1 MLQPKE
7 QTFRK
12 QHRGRLKGRAKNG
25 STLAFGDYGMKVLEP
40 TWLTS
45 RQIEAARVVI
55 ARHLQ
60 REGRFWIRVFPDK
73 PVTST
78 PAETRM
84 GKGKGEVEYYVAPVR
99 PGRILFEL
107 AGVPRERA
115 EDACRRAGHKLPV
128 KTRFVTREF
137 S

>member
-1 MLQPKE
+1 MLQPK
-7 QTFRK
+7 QQKFRK
-12 QHRGRLKGRAKNG
+12 QHRGRLKGKAKRGNR
-25 STLAFGDYGMKVLEP
+25 LAFGDYGIKVLEP
-40 TWLTS
+40 TWLTA
-45 RQIEAARVVI
+45 RQIEAGRVVI
-55 ARHLQ
+55 ARNLQ
-60 REGRFWIRVFPDK
+60 REGRFWVRVFPDK

-107 AGVPRERA
+107 AGVPEDRA

-128 KTRFVTREF
+128 KTKFITREF
-137 S
+137 T

>member
-1 MLQPKE
+1 MLQPK
-7 QTFRK
+7 QQKFRK
-12 QHRGRLKGRAKNG
+12 QHRGRLKGMSRRGNR
-25 STLAFGDYGMKVLEP
+25 LAFGDYGIKVLEP
-40 TWLTS
+40 TWLTA

-60 REGRFWIRVFPDK
+60 REGRFWVRVFPDK

-107 AGVPRERA
+107 AGVPEDRA
-115 EDACRRAGHKLPV
+115 ADACRRAGHKLPV
-128 KTRFVTREF
+128 KTKFLTRQF
-137 S
+137 T